1 MVRPLRIEYP
11 GAVYHVT
18 SRGDR
23 REPIAKDDID
33 RAVFLST
40 AGQALERFDA
50 QAWAYCLMGNHYHL
64 VIRTREANLS
74 RLMRQINGVYTQAFN
89 RRHKLTGHLFQGR
102 FKAILVDSDSYLL
115 EVCRYVDLNP
125 VRASMVERPDAYP
138 WSSYRALTGL
148 SDKPDWLDIGSV
160 YAQVAPGKNAS
171 AAAAKYAEF
180 VSQGK
185 GVQLWDEHLKQQIY
199 LGDDDFIARMQ
210 KHAGLDTNNP
220 ARQGT
225 QRKANV
231 SKIQSSAPA
240 RDSDVK
246 RYAAMNHSTKDERN
260 QNIANAFYQGGHSQ
274 TAIAVAFGLSSS
286 TVSRVVMEYENGT

>member
-1 MVRPLRIEYP
+1 M
-11 GAVYHVT
+11 
-18 SRGDR
+18 
-23 REPIAKDDID
+23 
-33 RAVFLST
+33 
-40 AGQALERFDA
+40 
-50 QAWAYCLMGNHYHL
+50 
-64 VIRTREANLS
+64 
-74 RLMRQINGVYTQAFN
+74 
-89 RRHKLTGHLFQGR
+89 
-102 FKAILVDSDSYLL
+102 
-115 EVCRYVDLNP
+115 
-125 VRASMVERPDAYP
+125 
-138 WSSYRALTGL
+138 
-148 SDKPDWLDIGSV
+148 
-160 YAQVAPGKNAS
+160 
-171 AAAAKYAEF
+171 
-180 VSQGK
+180 SQGK